1 MLATLTA
8 NEITVGLAAIVVIGI
23 AAQWIG
29 RRFEFPAILLLLPAG
44 FAAGAAG
51 LVDPDELFGDTL
63 FPLVTLLVSL
73 LLFQAALQLR
83 FADLPGPARGP
94 VLRLVIIGGT
104 ITFIGATAAVAT
116 FFDVDTGTAFLIG
129 AVLVVSG
136 PTVVGPIVRAVRPTA
151 PLGSVLNWESTV
163 LDPIGAALGAVVLN
177 IVLAQAKGG
186 LHPVL
191 EMAERLGIGVAA
203 GLVAAALL
211 VFCLAR
217 FLVTDDMEAAV
228 SLLFAATA
236 FTVAELLASEAGL
249 LAAVTLGIVVANQ
262 RVVPTARI
270 SGFGE
275 TLEVLIVGILFV
287 LLGAMVP
294 LGALRADVWPIL
306 GLVAVL
312 VFVVRPLAVVVALWR
327 TKLTGRQRSLIGAM
341 DPRGI
346 VAAATATQFAQA
358 LRSDGLPDKH
368 VVTAVF
374 GVILGT
380 CVLYGLSARP
390 LAGLLGLLAP
400 RARGVCL
407 VGDEA
412 WMVDLAVQL
421 HAQGVPVLRLV
432 AALPEAAAVAAR
444 EASMATVSMHDSH
457 HRVDAAV
464 ADAGLAMA
472 IVSAPMDDAVL
483 LVEARLVEEVG
494 RRHVVRVGERRAR
507 IPVRP
512 RAAVLASPRVDGA
525 VPMVIIRDDGT
536 VHTGRRRPLKGDT
549 VLGLERSA

>member
-1 MLATLTA
+1 MLATLSA
-8 NEITVGLAAIVVIGI
+8 NEITIGLASIIVIGV

-44 FAAGAAG
+44 FAAGAVN
-51 LVDPDELFGDTL
+51 LVDPDELFGPTL
-63 FPLVTLLVSL
+63 FPLVSLLVAL

-83 FADLPGPARGP
+83 FGDLPGPARGP
-94 VLRLVIIGGT
+94 VLRLVVIGGT
-104 ITFIGATAAVAT
+104 ITFMGATAAVAT
-116 FFDVDTGTAFLIG
+116 LFDVSTGTAFLIG

-151 PLGSVLNWESTV
+151 PLGSVLNWESTI

-177 IVLAQAKGG
+177 IVLAQARGE

-191 EMAERLGIGVAA
+191 QMATRLGIGVAVGA
-203 GLVAAALL
+203 VAAALL

-228 SLLFAATA
+228 SLLFAAAA

-262 RVVPTARI
+262 RIVPTARI
-270 SGFGE
+270 NGFGE

-294 LGALRADVWPIL
+294 LGALHDDMWPIV

-312 VFVVRPLAVVVALWR
+312 VLLVRPLAVVVAMWR
-327 TKLTGRQRSLIGAM
+327 TRLAGRQRALVATM

-346 VAAATATQFAQA
+346 VAAATATQFASA
-358 LRSDGLPDKH
+358 LKADGLSDKH

-380 CVLYGLSARP
+380 CVIYGLSARP
-390 LAGLLGLLAP
+390 VAGLLGLLAP

-407 VGDEA
+407 VGDDP
-412 WMVDLAVQL
+412 WMADLAARL
-421 HAQGVPVLRLV
+421 HEHGVPVLRLV
-432 AALPEAAAVAAR
+432 TAPPATAFEEARAESVATI
-444 EASMATVSMHDSH
+444 SVHDSH

-464 ADAGLAMA
+464 DDAGLAMA
-472 IVSAPMDDAVL
+472 IVGAPIDDAVL

-507 IPVRP
+507 IPGRP
-512 RAAVLASPRVDGA
+512 RADVLVRPLPADA

-549 VLGLERSA
+549 VLGLHPGG

>member
-1 MLATLTA
+1 MLATLSA
-8 NEITVGLAAIVVIGI
+8 NEITIGLAAIVGIGI
-23 AAQWIG
+23 VAQWIG

-44 FAAGAAG
+44 FAAGATG
-51 LVDPDELFGDTL
+51 LVDPDQLFGDTL
-63 FPLVTLLVSL
+63 FPLVTLLVAL

-94 VLRLVIIGGT
+94 VLRLVTIGGT
-104 ITFIGATAAVAT
+104 ITFLGATAAVAM
-116 FFDVDTGTAFLIG
+116 FFDVDRGTAFLIG

-136 PTVVGPIVRAVRPTA
+136 PTVVGPIVRAVRPVS

-163 LDPIGAALGAVVLN
+163 LDPIGASLGAVVLN
-177 IVLAQAKGG
+177 LVLASAHGEVS
-186 LHPVL
+186 PVVQ
-191 EMAERLGIGVAA
+191 MATRLGVGVAV

-211 VFCLAR
+211 VLSLSR

-228 SLLFAATA
+228 SLLFAVAA
-236 FTVAELLASEAGL
+236 FAVAEVIASEAGL
-249 LAAVTLGIVVANQ
+249 LAAVTLGIAVANQ

-270 SGFGE
+270 NGFGE

-287 LLGAMVP
+287 VLGAMVP
-294 LGALRADVWPIL
+294 LGALRRDVWPIL

-312 VFVVRPLAVVVALWR
+312 VLVVRPLAVAVSLWR
-327 TKLTGRQRSLIGAM
+327 TRLPARPRVFVGAM

-346 VAAATATQFAQA
+346 VAAATATQFASA
-358 LRSDGLPDKH
+358 LRADGLSDKH

-390 LAGLLGLLAP
+390 LASVLGLLAP
-400 RARGVCL
+400 RPRGVCL
-407 VGDEA
+407 VGDDP
-412 WMVDLAVQL
+412 WMADLAVHL
-421 HAQGVPVLRLV
+421 HGAGVPVLRLV
-432 AALPEAAAVAAR
+432 TAPPVAAFD
-444 EASMATVSMHDSH
+444 EARAESVATISLHDSH
-457 HRVDAAV
+457 HRVEAAV

-472 IVSAPMDDAVL
+472 IVSAPVDDAVL
-483 LVEARLVEEVG
+483 LIEARLVEEVG

-507 IPVRP
+507 LPVRP
-512 RAAVLASPRVDGA
+512 RAAVLAGPVPADA
-525 VPMVIIRDDGT
+525 TPMVIIRDDGS

-549 VLGLERSA
+549 IVGLVASA